1 LEHFAQHEAIE
12 RKEAEKE
19 AAFAGLSVEEVLQ
32 AHEHDGEMPPPAQSQ
47 VPLQDGMGS
56 PVNPHDDQGERLAP
70 KYTRVPRPEK
80 ADPVAKYINAKK
92 EGQAQGDWG
101 EGTGGY
107 KSPKNPADKMRKN
120 IPYKASH
127 HSLPHLAVSPD

>member
-19 AAFAGLSVEEVLQ
+19 AAFAGLSVEEVLES
-32 AHEHDGEMPPPAQSQ
+32 HEHDGEIPPPAQTR
-47 VPLQDGMGS
+47 VPLHDDDIGS
-56 PVNPHDDQGERLAP
+56 PVNPHPHDDQGERLAP
-70 KYTRVPRPEK
+70 KYTRVASPEK
-80 ADPVAKYINAKK
+80 ADPIAKYINAKK

-107 KSPKNPADKMRKN
+107 KSPKNPSDKMRKN
-120 IPYKASH
+120 IPYKASR
-127 HSLPHLAVSPD
+127 LIFPVSQ